1 MNTDFYNL
9 LIAVITAVIIVLAMN
24 LVGSLLISAL
34 VIFPALSAMRMFRTF
49 LKVTICSAALSVT
62 CALVG
67 ILLSVLAG
75 TPVGSTIV
83 ATDLAEEPEESVQ
96 EDYQEEAEQEQS
108 EKWDLSQE
116 DEWMPEDQPLEE
128 TASDTGVDYD
138 LTQMNGDMVY
148 ATVYQMM
155 ADPSTYEGKTFRME
169 GLYTPIIVEDTGKI
183 YHYCLIQDAL
193 ACCAQGMEIVLGD
206 GSHTDKSEYPP
217 EDTDIIVEGTFET
230 YREEDDENLYC
241 RLANATMEVVQ

>member
-1 MNTDFYNL
+1 MRVTK
-9 LIAVITAVIIVLAMN
+9 IITRW
-24 LVGSLLISAL
+24 LVCAFLISGCAKNEN
-34 VIFPALSAMRMFRTF
+34 AD
-49 LKVTICSAALSVT
+49 SAA
-62 CALVG
+62 
-67 ILLSVLAG
+67 
-75 TPVGSTIV
+75 
-83 ATDLAEEPEESVQ
+83 EPEESVQ
-96 EDYQEEAEQEQS
+96 EDYQEETEQEQS
-108 EKWDLSQE
+108 EEWDLSQE

-128 TASDTGVDYD
+128 MASGTGVDYD

-148 ATVYQMM
+148 ATVYHMM

-193 ACCAQGMEIVLGD
+193 ACCAQGMEFVSGD
-206 GSHTDKSEYPP
+206 GSHTDQSEYPP
-217 EDTDIIVEGTFET
+217 EDTDIIVEGIFET